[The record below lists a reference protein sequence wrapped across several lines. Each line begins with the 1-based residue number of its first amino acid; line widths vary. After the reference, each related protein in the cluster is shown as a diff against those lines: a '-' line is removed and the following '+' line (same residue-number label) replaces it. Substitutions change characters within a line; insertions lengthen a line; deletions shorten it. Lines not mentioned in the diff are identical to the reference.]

1 VSGREDP
8 ENRTD
13 NAAGLEIRH
22 VADCRTD
29 RDAWKSLEPPNSDEP
44 KKVAVKEDFADS
56 GKDLD
61 SANNL
66 EMSFAFDEG
75 RNDELEMRREPRN

>member
-13 NAAGLEIRH
+13 NAAGLEIGH

-44 KKVAVKEDFADS
+44 KSVAVEEDFADS
-56 GKDLD
+56 GKGLD
-61 SANNL
+61 PENNL
-66 EMSFAFDEG
+66 EMPFAFDKG
-75 RNDELEMRREPRN
+75 RNDEIEMRREPQN